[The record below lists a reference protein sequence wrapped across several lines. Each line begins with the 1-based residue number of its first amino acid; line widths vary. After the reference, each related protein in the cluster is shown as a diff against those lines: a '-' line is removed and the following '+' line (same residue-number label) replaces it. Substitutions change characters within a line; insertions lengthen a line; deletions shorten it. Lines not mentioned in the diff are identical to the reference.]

1 MESSLE
7 RMTALVVEDDPDL
20 ADLYAA
26 WLRQV
31 GCTVHVARSR
41 AGAFDLVDEHEDGLD
56 LVVLDRRLGDGS
68 GDDVLDYLRAVHPAA
83 RAVMLTGVSPDL
95 DILDMPFNEY
105 LVKPV
110 TQSEFTATVL
120 EVVARSRYVSH
131 VDELYVALRK
141 LTLLQSNRSETELL
155 EDPEYLALLDEVESL
170 RVEADRAFSSL
181 GSPTAVFR
189 ELAHR

>member
-7 RMTALVVEDDPDL
+7 RTTTIVVEDDPDL
-20 ADLYAA
+20 ADLYAT
-26 WLRQV
+26 WLRQA
-31 GCTVHVARSR
+31 GSTVHVALSR
-41 AGAFDLVDEHEDGLD
+41 AAAFELVDEHEDGVD
-56 LVVLDRRLGDGS
+56 LVVLDRRLGDGT
-68 GDDVLDYLRAVHPAA
+68 GDDVLDYLRAARPDA

-110 TQSEFTATVL
+110 TQSEFTATIQD
-120 EVVARSRYVSH
+120 VVARSRYVSH

-155 EDPEYLALLDEVESL
+155 ADAEYLALLDEVETL
-170 RVEADRAFSSL
+170 RFEADQAFSSL
-181 GSPTAVFR
+181 GSPTAVLR